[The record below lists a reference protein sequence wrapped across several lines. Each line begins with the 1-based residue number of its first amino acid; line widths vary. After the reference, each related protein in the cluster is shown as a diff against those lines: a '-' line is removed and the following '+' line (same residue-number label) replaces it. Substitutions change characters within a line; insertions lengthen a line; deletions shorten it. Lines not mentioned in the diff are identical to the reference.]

1 VKYLPLVWA
10 GLWRRPARLVFTLL
24 AITTAFILFG
34 LLEGVN
40 AGFAKALADQD
51 LGRLFTDLKVPG
63 GEGMPISAMAEIEK
77 VPGVIGVAQRA
88 YFIGAYQQPKDL
100 VAVVVVDPRRWFP
113 MQPNLTISKEQ
124 FAALVNTRAGIVATP
139 ALQKRYGWKIGDKIP
154 LKSSI
159 AKQDG
164 SNDWIFDFVGTFDN
178 PKRPVTAQLGLINY
192 DYLDAARA
200 TEKGTVDRYIIR
212 IADPKRSV
220 AISAAVDRLFANSSH
235 ETSTRSE
242 KDMAQSQMK
251 QVGDIT
257 FVTNTIV
264 SAVLFTLLFLT
275 ANAMKQSINERTSE
289 FAVLK
294 TIGMSD
300 IQVASVVFAE
310 ALLLCVVAAVLGLFL
325 SALLAPFMVNVLG
338 AVRLSWLVVTTAVMT
353 AVLMAVLSAAPP
365 AWRVHRLRIVEAL
378 AVR

>member
-1 VKYLPLVWA
+1 VKYFPLVWA
-10 GLWRRPARLVFTLL
+10 GLWRRPARSILTLL
-24 AITTAFILFG
+24 SIATAFVLFG
-34 LLEGVN
+34 MLEGVN
-40 AGFAKALADQD
+40 AGFAKALTDQD

-63 GEGMPISAMAEIEK
+63 SEGMPISAMAEIEK

-88 YFIGAYQQPKDL
+88 YFIGSYQQPKDF
-100 VAVVVVDPRRWFP
+100 VSIVVVDPRRWFP
-113 MQPNLTISKEQ
+113 MQPNLKISKQ
-124 FAALVNTRAGIVATP
+124 QLAALLSTRTGIVMTP

-164 SNDWIFDFVGTFDN
+164 SSDWIFDLVGTFDN
-178 PKRPVTAQLGLINY
+178 PKQPTTAQLGLINY

-200 TEKGTVDRYIIR
+200 TDKGTVDRYIIR

-220 AISAAVDRLFANSSH
+220 AISAAVDRLFVNSSH

-251 QVGDIT
+251 QVGDVT
-257 FVTNTIV
+257 FLTNSIV

-275 ANAMKQSINERTSE
+275 ANAMKQSIRERTSE
-289 FAVLK
+289 FAVMK

-300 IQVASVVFAE
+300 IQVAALVLVE
-310 ALLLCVVAAVLGLFL
+310 ALLLCLVAAVLGLLL
-325 SALLAPFMVNVLG
+325 SALLAPLMVDVLG
-338 AVRLSWLVVTTAVMT
+338 VVRLSWIVVVSGLLT
-353 AVLMAVLSAAPP
+353 AVLMAVVSAAPP
-365 AWRVHRLRIVEAL
+365 AWRVHRLCIVEAL
-378 AVR
+378 GDR